1 MKALK
6 RNCKVPF
13 LIGGYFCS
21 ETHGGFNSLYFTLVL
36 ISRTLR
42 SRLTGHPPHTVA
54 RLRSQ
59 GACAGEREGGKNR
72 WEKDGRNEMARERE
86 RVQKGKDDGGG
97 GDDDDDDDD
106 DDDEGQVREREGGR
120 RRKSPFPR
128 VGPL

>member
-59 GACAGEREGGKNR
+59 ATCAGEREGGKNR

-86 RVQKGKDDGGG
+86 RESRKDGKDDH
-97 GDDDDDDDD
+97 D
-106 DDDEGQVREREGGR
+106 DDDEG
-120 RRKSPFPR
+120 R
-128 VGPL
+128 V